1 VQAKNKYNKTA
12 AAGRGKA
19 VGTAGFAGFGHPTT
33 LAKNAS
39 HHELQN
45 RNYGTRPA
53 TSRKAKVGILLDMM
67 SRRNEV
73 KMPGAR
79 LPADGDDG
87 D

>member
-1 VQAKNKYNKTA
+1 
-12 AAGRGKA
+12 
-19 VGTAGFAGFGHPTT
+19 
-33 LAKNAS
+33 
-39 HHELQN
+39 
-45 RNYGTRPA
+45 
-53 TSRKAKVGILLDMM
+53 LDMM